1 MAKNLNKSG
10 LGIEWSERVV
20 PVADLV
26 PFEKNP
32 RTISKT
38 QFRKL
43 VASLHDMGYHQRII
57 TQPDLAVIG
66 GHQRIAALKE
76 LKIEKIAVLVP
87 SRELTADEFRQ
98 VLVQD
103 NLAFGDW
110 EMEGL
115 AELYDRAE
123 LLGWG
128 FDENSLVG
136 FNSDA
141 DAGRIDPD
149 AVPALQEKA
158 VSKLGQ
164 IWACGQ
170 HRIGCGSSTDGK
182 FVAKVLAKHTPIV
195 MVTDPP
201 YGVDY
206 DPQWRAQRGLTD
218 KAAGSELAN
227 DDRADWSEAYL
238 LFPGPVAYVWHAGL
252 KTEQVFRSLEDVNF
266 HIRAQIIWVK
276 TRAQISRG
284 AYHWQHEPAFMAV
297 KEGEDDHW
305 RFGGDHEVAAY
316 AVKDAQTANWQGG
329 RKQTT
334 VWFIDQAKL
343 EHGHATQKPVMCM
356 QRPILNHTA
365 AGDGCY
371 DPFLGSGTTL
381 IAAEQIGRR
390 CFGIELEPR
399 YIDVAVKRWQAFTG
413 LEATDA
419 ETGKLFNELMATA

>member
-1 MAKNLNKSG
+1 MAKSLSKS
-10 LGIEWSERVV
+10 GIEWTEKIVR
-20 PVADLV
+20 VADLV

-32 RTISKT
+32 RSITKA

-43 VASLHDMGYHQRII
+43 VESLRDMGYHQRILS
-57 TQPDLAVIG
+57 QPDLRIIG
-66 GHQRIAALKE
+66 GHYRKLALLE
-76 LKIEKIAVLVP
+76 LKRETVPVLVP
-87 SRELTADEFRQ
+87 NRELTPDEFRQ
-98 VLVQD
+98 VMLQD

-128 FDENSLVG
+128 FQEESLAA
-136 FNSDA
+136 FNA
-141 DAGRIDPD
+141 DPNQGKTDPD
-149 AVPALQEKA
+149 DVPALAEKP

-164 IWACGQ
+164 IWACGP

-182 FVAKVLAKHTPIV
+182 FVAKMLAKHIPVV

-201 YGVDY
+201 YGVVY
-206 DPQWRAQRGLTD
+206 DPQWRARAGLASSVVGT
-218 KAAGSELAN
+218 ALAN
-227 DDRADWSEAYL
+227 DDRADWSEAWL
-238 LFPGPVAYVWHAGL
+238 LFPGAVAYVWHGGL
-252 KTEQVFRSLEDVNF
+252 HSPAVAASLESMKFKV
-266 HIRAQIIWVK
+266 RAQIIWVK
-276 TRAQISRG
+276 TKPALSRG

-356 QRPILNHTA
+356 QRPMLNHTVT
-365 AGDGCY
+365 GEGTY
-371 DPFLGSGTTL
+371 DPFLGSGTSL

-390 CFGIELEPR
+390 CYGIELEPR
-399 YIDVAVKRWQAFTG
+399 YVDVAVKRWQNFTG
-413 LEATDA
+413 LEATDP
-419 ETGKLFNELMATA
+419 ETGNKFNNFEQAS